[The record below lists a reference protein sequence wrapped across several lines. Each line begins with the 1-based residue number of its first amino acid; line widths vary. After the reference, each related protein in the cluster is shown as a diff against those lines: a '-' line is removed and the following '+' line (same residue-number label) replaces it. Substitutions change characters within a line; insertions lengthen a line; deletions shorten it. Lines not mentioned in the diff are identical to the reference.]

1 MSRKSILAKR
11 SMVMAACAGV
21 LGAAGAAY
29 GATWNGGGADDNW
42 TTPGNWG
49 GTAPVADDPLAFG
62 GLLRLTNTNDF
73 GTNVAFS
80 GITFNAG
87 AGAFTLNGAP
97 VVLGGANVGA
107 TPANFTGFTQVN
119 G

>member
-1 MSRKSILAKR
+1 MSRKRVLAKR
-11 SMVMAACAGV
+11 SMVIATCAGV

-29 GATWNGGGADDNW
+29 GATWTGGGADNNW
-42 TTPGNWG
+42 TTAGNWG
-49 GTAPVADDPLAFG
+49 GTAPVADDALAFA

-73 GTNVAFS
+73 STNVAFS

-97 VVLGGANVGA
+97 VVLGGATIG
-107 TPANFTGFTQVN
+107 
-119 G
+119 